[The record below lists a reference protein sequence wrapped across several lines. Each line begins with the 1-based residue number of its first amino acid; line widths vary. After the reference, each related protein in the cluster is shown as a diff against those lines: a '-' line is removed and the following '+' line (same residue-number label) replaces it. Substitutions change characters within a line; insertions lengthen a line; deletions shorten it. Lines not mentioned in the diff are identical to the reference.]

1 MKDNY
6 MAGDAV
12 GTYSQDLAHIK
23 SAIGDLTIAVSEIK
37 ELLRPEDEDVC
48 EHGNSLNSNCS
59 DCDNEYPWHFPNVT
73 TTVDYHE
80 EEG

>member
-37 ELLRPEDEDVC
+37 SLLFKVHDVK
-48 EHGNSLNSNCS
+48 E
-59 DCDNEYPWHFPNVT
+59 EAEVEEKMYPWHFPNVT